1 MQLEQT
7 VNGKIV
13 GWAEFE
19 DDGTINNVSL
29 LSINRREK
37 PNFAKLTYLSNK
49 LIAIKGKFV
58 NDSYKKRRERYNN
71 YPYNKQETPEEKNE
85 RDIANNR
92 DRLRQTLQ
100 KNKNDKIVLNIVN
113 KTNEALEN
121 AKTVGKLAK
130 EKVDDLFDDTEI
142 SKTYFNLVNLF
153 KTVKNKLQGYVSP
166 YDEDTFNNYIK
177 NLNILSERLKEL
189 VEEY

>member
-1 MQLEQT
+1 ML
-7 VNGKIV
+7 
-13 GWAEFE
+13 
-19 DDGTINNVSL
+19 SL
-29 LSINRREK
+29 DRREK
-37 PNFAKLTYLSNK
+37 PNFARLTYFSNK
-49 LIAIKGKFV
+49 LIAIKGKYV

-100 KNKNDKIVLNIVN
+100 KNKNDKIVLNIVK

-142 SKTYFNLVNLF
+142 SETYFKLVNLF
-153 KTVKNKLQGYVSP
+153 KTVKNKLQGYVFP
-166 YDEDTFNNYIK
+166 YDEGTFNNYIK

-189 VEEY
+189 VEGY